1 MAFEVLS
8 PKTKLFEPVFYIEKC
23 LYQSSSLRLFAVKR
37 MHVPNL
43 PLCDERPPT
52 VWQWFTSSDQYSIIK
67 VYTMHA
73 IV

>member
-1 MAFEVLS
+1 MVMAFEVLS
-8 PKTKLFEPVFYIEKC
+8 PKIKLFEPVFYIEKC

-52 VWQWFTSSDQYSIIK
+52 IWQ
-67 VYTMHA
+67 
-73 IV
+73 